1 MKKLIPILLLLPV
14 VAHAATGQ
22 LDTQTIAASASSTT
36 SEWSGMGL
44 LQKVFGGIVMNPLNP
59 SSSGNGASTI
69 LGEVFAVL
77 NFSLLAIGTIW
88 MMYTISSGVAQTAH
102 EGELMGRRYSTL
114 WTPVR
119 MISGTVGI
127 VPVFHGWSLSQLIML
142 WFSMLGVGIANMGWQ
157 SGVAYLDQGGTMI
170 QSPAL
175 PGTGDLARSV
185 FKASVCVE
193 ARNAAQN
200 ETNAMLAGDPVYK
213 PVAPSFGGAWDSTGT
228 VYSWGSNQ
236 GHQNN
241 ECGQVTVPPAQMPVS
256 TKIASFFNG
265 DLVPATSAAA
275 AAGRDAFSKLAAAAD
290 QAAVNLVGSIVQSKI
305 ATMSTPGL
313 PPAVPLQYDVTVIP
327 GLQDVYT
334 QALQSGMMN
343 ALGGHQ
349 GLQARMDN
357 AVLADSQT
365 QGFTSAGAW
374 FMTLSA
380 QSDGLS
386 SAVAAVPKMTLQPGE
401 THGGVEDI
409 YAEAMRD
416 VNAIDSY
423 RVQPDSPLR
432 GTDQLEV
439 FLNKI
444 SNSVCP
450 QGGTIRQNAQSWSL
464 GQCLAE
470 AMVSGDASGSQILQ
484 IKHFGDV
491 LMGIGE
497 IGATASWAARG
508 EAEAVQEAKPGE
520 AVPVVGGLIDSAKA
534 IATGALTGIA
544 KGESGWLGMA
554 SGAMVLFGA
563 AMSLYLPMVPFIFWA
578 SGILVWLFVV
588 VEAVVAAPLWAFAH
602 MDAEGE
608 GMGKR
613 AEHGYLF
620 ILNVLFR
627 PILMVIGF
635 LMAVVLMN
643 LMLGFVNFTFPKVIA
658 SVQVSSITG
667 LVSIVILM
675 FMSLMISLS
684 MVQTCSNM
692 ILALPNQV
700 LNWIGGQAASI
711 GESLSSEAGS
721 RLAMIGGHFGGGG
734 GGGGGGMPGN
744 PAQQVM
750 KGVASAT
757 GSDWKT
763 AGGGLAEMSGVQ
775 RARAEAD
782 FGKWSA
788 GNPSAAQKH
797 GLEGYVSFV
806 QSKQRR

>member
-1 MKKLIPILLLLPV
+1 MDCCRHSEKGV
-14 VAHAATGQ
+14 DGD
-22 LDTQTIAASASSTT
+22 LDR
-36 SEWSGMGL
+36 GL
-44 LQKVFGGIVMNPLNP
+44 VRPGNEHEHVIRLKNP
-59 SSSGNGASTI
+59 G
-69 LGEVFAVL
+69 
-77 NFSLLAIGTIW
+77 IGTCEREIL
-88 MMYTISSGVAQTAH
+88 V
-102 EGELMGRRYSTL
+102 ER
-114 WTPVR
+114 VR
-119 MISGTVGI
+119 
-127 VPVFHGWSLSQLIML
+127 P
-142 WFSMLGVGIANMGWQ
+142 
-157 SGVAYLDQGGTMI
+157 
-170 QSPAL
+170 
-175 PGTGDLARSV
+175 
-185 FKASVCVE
+185 
-193 ARNAAQN
+193 AQN
-200 ETNAMLAGDPVYK
+200 
-213 PVAPSFGGAWDSTGT
+213 
-228 VYSWGSNQ
+228 
-236 GHQNN
+236 
-241 ECGQVTVPPAQMPVS
+241 
-256 TKIASFFNG
+256 
-265 DLVPATSAAA
+265 
-275 AAGRDAFSKLAAAAD
+275 R
-290 QAAVNLVGSIVQSKI
+290 
-305 ATMSTPGL
+305 
-313 PPAVPLQYDVTVIP
+313 
-327 GLQDVYT
+327 
-334 QALQSGMMN
+334 
-343 ALGGHQ
+343 GGH
-349 GLQARMDN
+349 
-357 AVLADSQT
+357 
-365 QGFTSAGAW
+365 
-374 FMTLSA
+374 
-380 QSDGLS
+380 
-386 SAVAAVPKMTLQPGE
+386 
-401 THGGVEDI
+401 DI

-544 KGESGWLGMA
+544 KGGAGWLGMA

-563 AMSLYLPMVPFIFWA
+563 GMSLYLPMIPFIVWC
-578 SGILVWLFVV
+578 SGILTWLFVV

-620 ILNVLFR
+620 VLNVLFR

-635 LMAVVLMN
+635 LVAVVLMN
-643 LMLGFVNFTFPKVIA
+643 IMLGFVNFVFPKVIA

-734 GGGGGGMPGN
+734 GGGGGMAG
-744 PAQQVM
+744 ASQQVM
-750 KGVASAT
+750 KGVGAAT

-763 AGGGLAEMSGVQ
+763 AGGGLAGMSGVQ
-775 RARAEAD
+775 KARAEAD

-788 GNPSAAQKH
+788 GNPSAAEKH
-797 GLEGYVSFV
+797 GLEGYVNFV
-806 QSKQRR
+806 QKKQRR